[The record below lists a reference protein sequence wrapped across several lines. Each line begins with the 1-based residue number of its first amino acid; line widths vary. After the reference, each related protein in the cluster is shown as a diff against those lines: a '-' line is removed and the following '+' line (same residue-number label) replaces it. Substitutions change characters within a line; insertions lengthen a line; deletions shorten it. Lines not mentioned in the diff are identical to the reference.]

1 MKFMATPPV
10 NGDLSE
16 LIVYPQDFLFPIPDN
31 MSYEIATLNEPFS
44 VSIHTAQLLDI
55 KPGSSV
61 FISGGGPVGLL
72 AILAARTFG
81 AKQIIVSDTQALRLS
96 TAKKMGADRVIN
108 ALEEDPRDVIPTLT
122 NGEGVDFVI
131 EASGNPKAERTAL
144 RTLKRGGKLA
154 YIGVPTTDAVPLDIP
169 FMTDHKTQV
178 FGVFH
183 YANTYALGLE
193 ILEKNMALAE
203 NLLTDFYPLS
213 ETKDALEKT
222 RSDKGDSL
230 KVVIYPNE
238 QLRHN

>member
-44 VSIHTAQLLDI
+44 VSIHTAQLLEI

-144 RTLKRGGKLA
+144 RTLKRGGKLGA
-154 YIGVPTTDAVPLDIP
+154 DHRCRSAGYSVYDGPRDASLRCIPLCQYVCAGLGDLGKEYGVSRKSADG
-169 FMTDHKTQV
+169 F
-178 FGVFH
+178 
-183 YANTYALGLE
+183 
-193 ILEKNMALAE
+193 
-203 NLLTDFYPLS
+203 LS
-213 ETKDALEKT
+213 VK
-222 RSDKGDSL
+222 
-230 KVVIYPNE
+230 
-238 QLRHN
+238 

>member
-1 MKFMATPPV
+1 
-10 NGDLSE
+10 
-16 LIVYPQDFLFPIPDN
+16 

-44 VSIHTAQLLDI
+44 VSIHAAQLLGI

-81 AKQIIVSDTQALRLS
+81 AHQIIVSDTQDLRLQ
-96 TAKKMGADRVIN
+96 TAKKIGADRVIN
-108 ALEEDPRDVIPTLT
+108 ALKEDPRKVIAEMT
-122 NGEGVDFVI
+122 NGEGVDFVL
-131 EASGNPKAERTAL
+131 EASGNPKAEQAAL

-169 FMTDHKTQV
+169 FMTDHETQV
-178 FGVFH
+178 FGIFR
-183 YANTYALGLE
+183 YANTYPLGLE
-193 ILEKNMALAE
+193 VLEKHMDLAE

-213 ETKDALEKT
+213 QTKDALEKT
-222 RSDKGDSL
+222 RTDKGESL